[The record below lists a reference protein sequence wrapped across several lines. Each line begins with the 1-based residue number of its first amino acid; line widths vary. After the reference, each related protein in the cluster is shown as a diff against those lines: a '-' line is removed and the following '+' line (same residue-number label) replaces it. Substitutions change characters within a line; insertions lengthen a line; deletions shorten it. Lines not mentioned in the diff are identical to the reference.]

1 MVSCCRFIGSIERYC
16 FEKEGVMGI
25 LTRDVILKEIEKGT
39 ISIDPF
45 DPKMV
50 KAGSIDLRLGNTFRI
65 FSPLRKTVAVTE
77 DSDYRDV
84 TRKLELSA
92 GENFL
97 LMPGETVLGMTME
110 KITLP
115 SDICGWLEGRSRFA
129 RLGLLVHI
137 SASFMQPGISNQ
149 QVLEMSNFGPAP
161 LEIYPGIPICQF
173 IFQRTEG
180 AASYEGHYRGQDS
193 RNW

>member
-1 MVSCCRFIGSIERYC
+1 MA
-16 FEKEGVMGI
+16 I
-25 LTRDVILKEIEKGT
+25 LTHEAILREIEARR
-39 ISIDPF
+39 IVIDPF
-45 DPKMV
+45 NPAQV
-50 KAGSIDLRLGNTFRI
+50 KAGSIDLHLGNTFRI
-65 FSPLRKTVAVTE
+65 FSSLRKIVVVND

-84 TRKLELSA
+84 TSKLDLGP
-92 GENFL
+92 GENLL
-97 LMPGETVLGMTME
+97 LMPGETVLGMTKE

-115 SDICGWLEGRSRFA
+115 PDVCGWLEGRSRFA

-161 LEIYPGIPICQF
+161 LEIHPGIPVCQF

-180 AASYEGHYRGQDS
+180 SATYQGHFRGQDS
-193 RNW
+193 SNW